1 MTNNWKQTFW
11 KVVSHP
17 TFEVAAVVVVVGAA
31 LWAMFNTQE
40 IYRTPAVPVLFGH
53 R

>member
-1 MTNNWKQTFW
+1 MANNWQRLFW

-17 TFEVAAVVVVVGAA
+17 TFEVAAVVVVVGSA
-31 LWAMFNTQE
+31 LWAMFNTHD
-40 IYRTPAVPVLFGH
+40 IYHTPAVPVLFGH

>member
-1 MTNNWKQTFW
+1 MANEWKQLFW

-17 TFEVAAVVVVVGAA
+17 TFEVAAVVIVVGSA
-31 LWAMFNTQE
+31 LWAMFNSHD
-40 IYRTPAVPVLFGH
+40 IYQTPHIPVLFGY